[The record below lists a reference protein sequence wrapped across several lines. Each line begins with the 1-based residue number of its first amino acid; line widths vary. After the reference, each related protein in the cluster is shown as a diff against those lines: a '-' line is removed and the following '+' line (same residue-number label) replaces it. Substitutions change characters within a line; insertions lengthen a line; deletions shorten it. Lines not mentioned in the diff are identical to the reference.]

1 MTQQVAT
8 ISLYPIR
15 CPADSHE
22 DATMTLQPS
31 TIEKLSK
38 LFPRLASDHDGE
50 VVATARAIVRT
61 LQAAGSS
68 LHDLSAAMT
77 PKTVQKIVYRER
89 TVARD
94 RPAAPEARHQ
104 PEYIAMPREK
114 TIRLA
119 KILLAENHLKERQE
133 KFVQHMLKAA
143 ALAKNKF
150 PVTVKQWKRWQS
162 ILVENDIFEE
172 EV

>member
-1 MTQQVAT
+1 M
-8 ISLYPIR
+8 
-15 CPADSHE
+15 
-22 DATMTLQPS
+22 MLQPS
-31 TIEKLSK
+31 TIDKLSK
-38 LFPRLASDHDGE
+38 LFPRLGSDHDGE

-61 LQAAGSS
+61 LESAGSS

-77 PKTVQKIVYRER
+77 PKTVQKIVYRDKAVHR
-89 TVARD
+89 DHSATSDAR
-94 RPAAPEARHQ
+94 PQ
-104 PEYIAMPREK
+104 PDYIAMSSDR

-143 ALAKNKF
+143 ALSKNKF

-172 EV
+172 DA

>member
-1 MTQQVAT
+1 
-8 ISLYPIR
+8 
-15 CPADSHE
+15 
-22 DATMTLQPS
+22 MTLQPS
-31 TIEKLSK
+31 TIDKLSK

-61 LQAAGSS
+61 LEAAGSS
-68 LHDLSAAMT
+68 LHDLGAAMT
-77 PKTVQKIVYRER
+77 PKTVQTIVYREKA
-89 TVARD
+89 VYRD
-94 RPAAPEARHQ
+94 RPATPEAKPQ
-104 PEYIAMPREK
+104 PEYIAMSSDR

-143 ALAKNKF
+143 ALSKNKF

-162 ILVENDIFEE
+162 ILVDNDVFEE
-172 EV
+172 EA